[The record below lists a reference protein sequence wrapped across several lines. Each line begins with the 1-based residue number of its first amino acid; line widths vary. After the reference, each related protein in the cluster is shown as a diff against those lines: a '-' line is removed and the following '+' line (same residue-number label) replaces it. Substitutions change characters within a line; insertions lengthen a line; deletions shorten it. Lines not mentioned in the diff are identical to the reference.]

1 MMKKGFKISLLIL
14 SSITFLTACNG
25 EETVTKNVAAPTGES
40 VIEENNI
47 ENNTAERNIEIEG
60 IDLND
65 DWYRKNLWFRGTY
78 NTKNIIHIKEDSDNK
93 GEYWLCAAFSVICR
107 FYPDSAS
114 EITAE
119 NLGQGIRY
127 AYDDGSYR
135 IVLDYF
141 PETNQILLVMPLGS
155 PHTGTKYDYSD
166 LYEYDSELTKPK
178 SSLIG
183 NSPAESPDNEENAF
197 PFSTGQ
203 QLECFE
209 TETGEDVIIT
219 IDIQN
224 STPYIIFP
232 EAVWV
237 ELEVN
242 GKGNSWEFIN
252 PYFTEERVYT
262 TVSIQDN
269 EITIATN
276 KTFMYDGTYIQL
288 PDIDTEGE

>member
-1 MMKKGFKISLLIL
+1 MKKGFKISLLIL
-14 SSITFLTACNG
+14 SSIMLLTACNG
-25 EETVTKNVAAPTGES
+25 GETVTKK
-40 VIEENNI
+40 
-47 ENNTAERNIEIEG
+47 IEG

-65 DWYRKNLWFRGTY
+65 DWYTKNLWFRGTY
-78 NTKNIIHIKEDSDNK
+78 NTKNIIRIKADNDNK
-93 GEYWLCAAFSVICR
+93 GEYWLCAAFSVICQ

-127 AYDDGSYR
+127 VYDDGSYR

-141 PETNQILLVMPLGS
+141 PDTNQILLVMPLGS

-166 LYEYDSELTKPK
+166 LYEYDSELTESK
-178 SSLIG
+178 SRLISD
-183 NSPAESPDNEENAF
+183 SPTENPDNEENAF

-224 STPYIIFP
+224 DTPYIIFP

-242 GKGNSWEFIN
+242 GKGDAWEFIN

-276 KTFMYDGTYIQL
+276 ETFMYDGTYIQL
-288 PDIDTEGE
+288 PDIGTDGE

>member
-1 MMKKGFKISLLIL
+1 MKKGFKISLLIL
-14 SSITFLTACNG
+14 SLSLLLTACNG
-25 EETVTKNVAAPTGES
+25 GETVTKNVVAPTGES
-40 VIEENNI
+40 TTEEKGIED
-47 ENNTAERNIEIEG
+47 NTAERNIEIEG

-65 DWYRKNLWFRGTY
+65 DWYTKNLWFRGTY
-78 NTKNIIHIKEDSDNK
+78 NTKNIIRIKADNDNK
-93 GEYWLCAAFSVICR
+93 GEYWLCAAFSVICQ

-127 AYDDGSYR
+127 VYDDGSYR

-141 PETNQILLVMPLGS
+141 PDTNQILLVMPLGS

-166 LYEYDSELTKPK
+166 LYEYDSELTESK
-178 SSLIG
+178 SRLISD
-183 NSPAESPDNEENAF
+183 SPTENPDNEENAF

-224 STPYIIFP
+224 DTPYIIFP

-237 ELEVN
+237 ELETN
-242 GKGNSWEFIN
+242 GKGDAWEFIN

-276 KTFMYDGTYIQL
+276 ETFMYDGIYIQL
-288 PDIDTEGE
+288 PDIGTDGE

>member
-1 MMKKGFKISLLIL
+1 ML
-14 SSITFLTACNG
+14 LTACNG
-25 EETVTKNVAAPTGES
+25 GETVTKNVAAPTGES
-40 VIEENNI
+40 AIEENSI
-47 ENNTAERNIEIEG
+47 KNNTAERNIEIEG
-60 IDLND
+60 INLND
-65 DWYRKNLWFRGTY
+65 DWYTKNLWFRGTY
-78 NTKNIIHIKEDSDNK
+78 NTKNIIHIKEDSVNK
-93 GEYWLCAAFSVICR
+93 GEYWLCAAFSVICG

-127 AYDDGSYR
+127 VYDDGSYR

-155 PHTGTKYDYSD
+155 PHTGTKYDYGD
-166 LYEYDSELTKPK
+166 LYEYDSELTQSK
-178 SSLIG
+178 SSLIS
-183 NSPAESPDNEENAF
+183 NSPTESPDNEENAF

-242 GKGNSWEFIN
+242 GKGDSWEFIN

-262 TVSIQDN
+262 TVSVQDN
-269 EITIATN
+269 EITITTN
-276 KTFMYDGTYIQL
+276 ETFMYDGTYMQL
-288 PDIDTEGE
+288 PDIDIEG